1 MFTSPAFYT
10 LMIGIFAYGLPNPR
24 NLAIACA
31 VIVAAYGPF
40 CVLLHLMVS
49 HQILKLNSYFLFAR
63 QCPVRLFIPC
73 Y

>member
-1 MFTSPAFYT
+1 
-10 LMIGIFAYGLPNPR
+10 MIGIFAYGLPNPR

-49 HQILKLNSYFLFAR
+49 SQFLKLSLYFLFS
-63 QCPVRLFIPC
+63 
-73 Y
+73 